1 MNKLKTNVFG
11 ALAICIMVVGILQGV
26 NTDAKTTRPEP
37 TVISPNGIAGFS
49 ASLLDT
55 AKDVNVNAGTIN
67 VEENGSGGLLK
78 ASYEDATVTTGSAIN
93 TKTKGMDVKKEDPKK
108 EEEDDEP
115 LVDVHKDSVNKTF
128 YVSASSLN
136 VRDKADKSGKVVKKL
151 SQNAK
156 VSVGQ
161 KITVY
166 IDGAKQPVWYKLK
179 GSDGYV
185 AANYLSDKPKET
197 ADSSEG
203 VLLGTYRITYY
214 CSCAICC
221 GRVSHTTA
229 SGAPTVEGVTVAADP
244 SIPFGTKLKINGHVY
259 TVQDRGGAIR
269 GNHIDIYVS
278 SHSKALSQTYT
289 RGPVYKIK

>member
-26 NTDAKTTRPEP
+26 NTDAKTTRTEP

-49 ASLLDT
+49 ASLLDA
-55 AKDVNVNAGTIN
+55 AKDANVNAGTIN
-67 VEENGSGGLLK
+67 VEGNGSGGLVK
-78 ASYEDATVTTGSAIN
+78 ASYEDGMVTTGSAIN
-93 TKTKGMDVKKEDPKK
+93 TDTKGTDVKKEDPKK

-115 LVDVHKDSVNKTF
+115 LVDVHKDSVNKTL

-151 SQNAK
+151 RQNAK

-185 AANYLSDKPKET
+185 AAKYLSDKPKET

-229 SGAPTVEGVTVAADP
+229 SGAPTVEGVTIAADP

-289 RGPVYKIK
+289 RGPVYKVK

>member
-26 NTDAKTTRPEP
+26 NTDAKTTRTEP

-67 VEENGSGGLLK
+67 VEGSGSGGLVK
-78 ASYEDATVTTGSAIN
+78 ASYEDGMVTTGSAIN
-93 TKTKGMDVKKEDPKK
+93 TDTKGTDVKKEDPKK

-115 LVDVHKDSVNKTF
+115 LVDVHKDSVNKTL

-229 SGAPTVEGVTVAADP
+229 SGAPTVEGVTIAADP

-289 RGPVYKIK
+289 RGPVYKVK

>member
-26 NTDAKTTRPEP
+26 NTDATETGAKTAS
-37 TVISPNGIAGFS
+37 ISPNGMAGFS
-49 ASLLDT
+49 ATLLDT

-108 EEEDDEP
+108 EYEDDEP
-115 LVDVHKDSVNKTF
+115 LVDVHKDSVNKTL

-269 GNHIDIYVS
+269 GNHIDVYVS

-289 RGPVYKIK
+289 RGPVYKVK

>member
-26 NTDAKTTRPEP
+26 NTDARETGTKTAS
-37 TVISPNGIAGFS
+37 ISPNGMAGFS
-49 ASLLDT
+49 ATLLDT
-55 AKDVNVNAGTIN
+55 AKDANVNAGTIN
-67 VEENGSGGLLK
+67 VEGNGSGGLLK
-78 ASYEDATVTTGSAIN
+78 ASYEDARVTTGSAIN
-93 TKTKGMDVKKEDPKK
+93 TETKVMDVKKEDSKK

-115 LVDVHKDSVNKTF
+115 LVDVHKDSVNKTL

-229 SGAPTVEGVTVAADP
+229 SGAPTVEGVTIAADP

-259 TVQDRGGAIR
+259 TVQDRGGVIR
-269 GNHIDIYVS
+269 GNHIDVYVS
-278 SHSKALSQTYT
+278 SHSKTLSQTYT
-289 RGPVYKIK
+289 RGPVYKVK

>member
-26 NTDAKTTRPEP
+26 NTDARETGTKTAS
-37 TVISPNGIAGFS
+37 ISPNGMAGFS
-49 ASLLDT
+49 ATLLDT
-55 AKDVNVNAGTIN
+55 AKDTNVNAGTIN
-67 VEENGSGGLLK
+67 IEGNGSGGLLK
-78 ASYEDATVTTGSAIN
+78 ASYEDARVTTGPAIN
-93 TKTKGMDVKKEDPKK
+93 TETKGMDVKKEDPKK

-115 LVDVHKDSVNKTF
+115 LVDVHKDSVNKTL

-229 SGAPTVEGVTVAADP
+229 SGAPTVEGVTIAADP

-269 GNHIDIYVS
+269 GNHIDVYVS

-289 RGPVYKIK
+289 RGPVYKVK

>member
-26 NTDAKTTRPEP
+26 NTDAKTTRTEP

-49 ASLLDT
+49 ATLLDT
-55 AKDVNVNAGTIN
+55 AKDANVNAGTIK
-67 VEENGSGGLLK
+67 VEGNGSGGLVK
-78 ASYEDATVTTGSAIN
+78 ASYEDAMVTTGSAIN
-93 TKTKGMDVKKEDPKK
+93 TETKGMDVKKEDPKK

-115 LVDVHKDSVNKTF
+115 LVDIHKDSVNKTL

-151 SQNAK
+151 RQNAK

-229 SGAPTVEGVTVAADP
+229 SGAPTVEGVTIAADP

-289 RGPVYKIK
+289 RGPVYKVK

>member
-26 NTDAKTTRPEP
+26 NTDAIETGTKTAS
-37 TVISPNGIAGFS
+37 ISPNGMAGFS
-49 ASLLDT
+49 ATLLDT
-55 AKDVNVNAGTIN
+55 AKGANVNGGTIN
-67 VEENGSGGLLK
+67 VEGNGSGGLLK
-78 ASYEDATVTTGSAIN
+78 ASYEDARVTTGSAIN
-93 TKTKGMDVKKEDPKK
+93 TETKGMDVKKEDPKK

-115 LVDVHKDSVNKTF
+115 LVDVHKDSVNKTL

-229 SGAPTVEGVTVAADP
+229 SGAPTVEGVTIAADP

-269 GNHIDIYVS
+269 GNHIDVYVS

-289 RGPVYKIK
+289 RGPVYKVK